1 VLNDKNKVEED
12 GDVTEQKLGGISG
25 DATPVTL

>member
-1 VLNDKNKVEED
+1 VLNDENKVEED
-12 GDVTEQKLGGISG
+12 GDVTEQEFGGISR